1 MNRQSDVIEN
11 WEYGLLTLLNNALN
25 LPVSEKNDAIEVKS
39 IIEDVSRKLDSDSIQ
54 KFNEYSEGF
63 FEQHKNGEVLSI
75 LENDIKRIENI
86 LTTNLSNIIVNM
98 VTIVG
103 MIIIFYFSNKIIL
116 LHIDSLCY
124 ISKKN
129 RREN

>member
-54 KFNEYSEGF
+54 KFNEYSEDEWTRTAF
-63 FEQHKNGEVLSI
+63 YHVQCARR
-75 LENDIKRIENI
+75 RIETESGSGQNPYSTGTWYCQWF
-86 LTTNLSNIIVNM
+86 L
-98 VTIVG
+98 
-103 MIIIFYFSNKIIL
+103 
-116 LHIDSLCY
+116 
-124 ISKKN
+124 
-129 RREN
+129 RPERA